1 MTYTFKCQAA
11 GDLIMTQADGDQLL
25 QIIGK
30 APAAEGIIEV
40 AAVSAAIQAL
50 ENAVAKEEAGRRH
63 QAAQQAS
70 AQPRDTPAE
79 DEVVELHQRILPLVE
94 MLKRARDEREV
105 IVWGV

>member
-1 MTYTFKCQAA
+1 MMYTIKCKAA

-30 APAAEGIIEV
+30 TPAAEGIIEV

-50 ENAVAKEEAGRRH
+50 ENAVAREQANGH
-63 QAAQQAS
+63 QAGKQAS
-70 AQPRDTPAE
+70 TQPDDTPAE
-79 DEVVELHQRILPLVE
+79 GEVVELHQRIWPLVE